1 MTCPFPIMRRVLK
14 VAEIL
19 LLYISAEIISQV
31 AFPWNIPAFALTLAG
46 GLAVIVSIEM
56 YINV

>member
-1 MTCPFPIMRRVLK
+1 MRRVLK

-19 LLYISAEIISQV
+19 LLYVSAEIISQV
-31 AFPWNIPAFALTLAG
+31 GFPWNIPAFALTLAG
-46 GLAVIVSIEM
+46 GLAVIVSVEM